1 MINSSIFGDFYLYNS
16 LNTEERFYLSI
27 PMSAENIH
35 TTKFIKKK
43 KIILSLFFP
52 SCLVRVAPC

>member
-1 MINSSIFGDFYLYNS
+1 MVNSSLFGDFYLYNS
-16 LNTEERFYLSI
+16 LNTEVRFYRSL

-35 TTKFIKKK
+35 TTKFIQKKT
-43 KIILSLFFP
+43 ILSLFFP